1 MEDTIRVNEARKM
14 LGVAYTTML
23 RIFKRE
29 AVRIEIDP
37 LDNRRK
43 YVRRADVERLKLA
56 ADLLRGSK
64 FRFESDERDADN
76 SKAA

>member
-1 MEDTIRVNEARKM
+1 MEDAIRVSEARKM

-29 AVRIEIDP
+29 EVKIEFDP
-37 LDNRRK
+37 LDKRRK
-43 YVRRADVERLKLA
+43 YVKRADVERLKRA
-56 ADLLRGSK
+56 ADALRGK
-64 FRFESDERDADN
+64 YKFESQETEIET

>member
-1 MEDTIRVNEARKM
+1 MQDAIRVNEARKM

-29 AVRIEIDP
+29 DVRIEIDP
-37 LDNRRK
+37 LDKRRK
-43 YVRRADVERLKLA
+43 YVRRADVERLIQA
-56 ADLLRGSK
+56 ADALRGMSHV
-64 FRFESDERDADN
+64 ESHDAADRH